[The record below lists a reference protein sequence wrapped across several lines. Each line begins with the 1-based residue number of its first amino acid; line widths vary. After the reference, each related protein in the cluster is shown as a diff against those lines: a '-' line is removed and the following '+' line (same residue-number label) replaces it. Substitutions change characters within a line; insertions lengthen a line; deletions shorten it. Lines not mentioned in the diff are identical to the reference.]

1 MEFSWNWFH
10 EKCGGKIKRG
20 KQKKTAQNFRYNHN
34 YVLKHHFSFSFFIS
48 VCCVVF
54 LKNNIVFFPAKYS
67 KRIWLRYYHQLWKF
81 TWKKNSHQLFVYI
94 YSSYSICH
102 QWYNVCGACSH
113 SVAKRFYIVLFF
125 REIDVIFHFHGGF
138 FLGKCWG
145 FLLFFFMNLIFY

>member
-1 MEFSWNWFH
+1 MRPRRVVEFSWNWFH

-54 LKNNIVFFPAKYS
+54 LKNNIVFFFPPNIQKEFDCGIIIS
-67 KRIWLRYYHQLWKF
+67 CENLRE
-81 TWKKNSHQLFVYI
+81 KNSHQLFVYI

-125 REIDVIFHFHGGF
+125 REIDVIFHFHGEF
-138 FLGKCWG
+138 FSGKMLG
-145 FLLFFFMNLIFY
+145 IFY

>member
-54 LKNNIVFFPAKYS
+54 LKNNIVFSPPNIQKEFDCGIIIS
-67 KRIWLRYYHQLWKF
+67 CENLREKKILISCLF
-81 TWKKNSHQLFVYI
+81 TFIAATLYVINGI
-94 YSSYSICH
+94 
-102 QWYNVCGACSH
+102 VCGACSH

-125 REIDVIFHFHGGF
+125 REIDVIFLFHGGF